1 MTCHRRRRAVSV
13 AILFGLVGAWA
24 PVRVDA
30 HAKFQ
35 DTSGSVA
42 PDTDIAL
49 TLHVENE
56 GTAGTY
62 NAKVTIR
69 LPAGWTG
76 VECETKPTWTCTIAI
91 ESQRDVIRFTKD
103 EGAAPAED
111 ETFSITLHS
120 GTNLGTATFPVLQ
133 TYNTGEEVG
142 WIGDPGL
149 ENEAPTLEVTADGTP
164 PTTMPAETTTIPPAT
179 TVTPT
184 AAPTTTA
191 IPATVAPT
199 SAPSNSAATTAT
211 VPTDTA
217 VVVLAP
223 TTTQPV
229 EADSDDGNAAEV
241 ILIVLVLAAAGAAMF
256 YYWRQRK
263 APAPPE

>member
-30 HAKFQ
+30 HAEFQ
-35 DTSGSVA
+35 DTPGSVA

-49 TLHVENE
+49 TLHVANE
-56 GTAGTY
+56 RDAATY
-62 NAKVTIR
+62 NAKIAIR

-111 ETFSITLHS
+111 ETFNITLHS

-164 PTTMPAETTTIPPAT
+164 PTTLPAETTTIPPAT

-184 AAPTTTA
+184 AAPTTVA
-191 IPATVAPT
+191 ATVTPTPAPST
-199 SAPSNSAATTAT
+199 SATTTAT

-217 VVVLAP
+217 VVLAP

-229 EADSDDGNAAEV
+229 EADSDDGSAAEI

-263 APAPPE
+263 APTPPE